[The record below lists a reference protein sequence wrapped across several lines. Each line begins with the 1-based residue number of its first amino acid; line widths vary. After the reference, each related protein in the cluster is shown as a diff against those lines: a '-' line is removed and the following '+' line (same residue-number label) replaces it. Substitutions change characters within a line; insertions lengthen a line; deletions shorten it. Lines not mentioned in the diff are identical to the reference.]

1 MVQGAWCSRCVC
13 CCALL
18 SVRALSAHPLPC
30 RAAVRHAF
38 CSSHGRPHELYL
50 FDLLQGHFQ
59 VLFDREHCP
68 IFQSDLSWLQR
79 IMYLQGVWSYI
90 VGSLCTPTFI
100 IVPIVTIWAGV
111 FPIVLNFWAAVG
123 LTIYYIATSMVR
135 RLRPCP
141 LLM

>member
-1 MVQGAWCSRCVC
+1 M
-13 CCALL
+13 L
-18 SVRALSAHPLPC
+18 H
-30 RAAVRHAF
+30 
-38 CSSHGRPHELYL
+38 
-50 FDLLQGHFQ
+50 LLQGHFQ
-59 VLFDREHCP
+59 VLFDRVHCP

-135 RLRPCP
+135 CLRLCS

>member
-1 MVQGAWCSRCVC
+1 VVLFVHETLQ
-13 CCALL
+13 ALL
-18 SVRALSAHPLPC
+18 TPPTVR
-30 RAAVRHAF
+30 F
-38 CSSHGRPHELYL
+38 
-50 FDLLQGHFQ
+50 LLQGHFQ

-68 IFQSDLSWLQR
+68 IFQGELSWLQR

-123 LTIYYIATSMVR
+123 LTIYYLATSFVR
-135 RLRPCP
+135 LFALCHLHSACHTTCWPDCIRA
-141 LLM
+141 